1 MQVIVEHVLLVR
13 LTVTSPHT
21 FFSQENV
28 NEMVKDIQKNQA
40 NRDRDHYYHGCDE
53 CYGFSMLF
61 GGIARDGRWI
71 NSEEEFEIIKS
82 EFVLHFNEKHK
93 DIPRHEDDFG
103 DKYKKFS
110 PDEEEGYDPNT
121 IPTLQEEIHE
131 ASVRDYQ
138 TLRGTITEEMVDNEQ

>member
-21 FFSQENV
+21 FFSQEDTSRALSQYQT
-28 NEMVKDIQKNQA
+28 EKAK
-40 NRDRDHYYHGCDE
+40 RDRDRYYHGCDE

-61 GGIARDGRWI
+61 GGLEKNGKWI
-71 NSEEEFEIIKS
+71 NSEEAFEIAKG
-82 EFVLHFNEKHK
+82 EFVQHFNENHR

-103 DKYKKFS
+103 DKYKKFT
-110 PDEEEGYDPNT
+110 PDEEEGFDPN
-121 IPTLQEEIHE
+121 PTFELQEEIHE